1 MIDQAE
7 WSHRNR
13 RKTAMQ
19 ATLTEKS
26 YQHIRQMLVRAE
38 LRPGQR
44 LVTRTLAEE
53 IGVSLAPVRE
63 ALYRLATEGLVEHVP
78 GAGAFV
84 RSADPQ
90 DLDEL
95 YVLRDAVESCAAAEA
110 ARYIA
115 DDQLADLDAIVDD
128 WCDIAAAIAHNLS
141 GHATR
146 AQLDRWLDNEEQ
158 FHDILVRASR
168 NRLLAKVISDHRAIS
183 AVFEAQRDDP
193 ALLTREVAERT
204 CRDRRGLMDALRD
217 RDPATAR
224 QLTSDQ
230 IQKGKRTVLAF
241 LRQRKR

>member
-1 MIDQAE
+1 MIDQAGYG
-7 WSHRNR
+7 HRNR
-13 RKTAMQ
+13 RKTTMQ

-110 ARYIA
+110 ARYIT
-115 DDQLADLDAIVDD
+115 DDQLAELDAIVDD
-128 WCDIAAAIAHNLS
+128 WRDIAEAIAAGTD

-146 AQLDRWLDNEEQ
+146 PQLDRWLDNEEQ

-168 NRLLAKVISDHRAIS
+168 NRLLAKVINDHRAIS

-193 ALLTREVAERT
+193 ALLTHDVTERT
-204 CRDRRGLMDALRD
+204 CRDRRGLMDALHGRD
-217 RDPATAR
+217 SAKAR
-224 QLTSDQ
+224 RLMSDQ

-241 LRQRKR
+241 LRQKRR